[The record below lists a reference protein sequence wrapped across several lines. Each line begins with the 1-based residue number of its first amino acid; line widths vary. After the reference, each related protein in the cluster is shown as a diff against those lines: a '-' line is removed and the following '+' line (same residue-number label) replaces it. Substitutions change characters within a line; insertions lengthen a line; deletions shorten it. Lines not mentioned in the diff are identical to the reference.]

1 MTRVLTKLLALAWIY
16 LAAAIAAVISAAV
29 SPGQFG
35 VPVAA
40 EIIHFGVGVTI
51 VLVLSLAGLLGVWWQ
66 SIGTPVARARPI
78 PTGVLRIVVFGDSL
92 AFRWGT
98 ARPARDGLAP
108 RLAARFAA
116 VRPGSILVNAAF
128 PASAIGQIAAS
139 QFPHVT
145 GPAQLVLVISGG
157 NDVRRVS
164 TMAYRLRRSLPG

>member
-1 MTRVLTKLLALAWIY
+1 MT
-16 LAAAIAAVISAAV
+16 AARR
-29 SPGQFG
+29 
-35 VPVAA
+35 
-40 EIIHFGVGVTI
+40 VGVTI

-116 VRPGSILVNAAF
+116 VRPE
-128 PASAIGQIAAS
+128 
-139 QFPHVT
+139 
-145 GPAQLVLVISGG
+145 
-157 NDVRRVS
+157 VS
-164 TMAYRLRRSLPG
+164 WSMRPFQRRRSGRSPQASFLT